1 MTEHGFLYLVWQGN
15 SGLGRL
21 FTLLLL
27 GLGAVA
33 GWIAMRHRQRYA
45 HREMGALKAVRTE
58 LREALQRDQ
67 AQAEA
72 EAQEGKEPRTPAP
85 VDVHSLCERVD
96 RRSIIGDRLAE
107 LARMKQ
113 ARVRVQVEAL
123 QQMTVMRENA
133 RSGLA
138 FPGYAVDLCT
148 MGGMLGTFIG
158 LCMMLLQM
166 QGVMPGD
173 GAPAADGFAQASAS
187 LGSIIASK
195 KTAFVTTLVGLFCA
209 IVVSALN
216 FLLVRA
222 QSAFYDELE
231 RFTVAELLPAT
242 VPAVED
248 ETALEKLSLQ
258 LAESFATLTDLS
270 RLQERNAERQTGM
283 HEALGT
289 TVESIRRLALQAA
302 ARGPEAEESGAA
314 LAPLVQEISAASAA
328 MVRTA
333 DSVERSLRRAETD
346 RAVRVPERPAG
357 WQALGTQLLGFM
369 ADLVGEMR
377 RNPLLVVGVAVV
389 LVIVIW

>member
-1 MTEHGFLYLVWQGN
+1 MSEHGFLYLVWQGN
-15 SGLGRL
+15 SGMGRL

-27 GLGAVA
+27 ALGIAA
-33 GWIAMRHRQRYA
+33 GWIAVRHRQRYA
-45 HREMGALKAVRTE
+45 YREMGALKAVRTE
-58 LREALQRDQ
+58 LREALNRDQ
-67 AQAEA
+67 AQAEEEA
-72 EAQEGKEPRTPAP
+72 EEGKEPRPPAP

-96 RRSIIGDRLAE
+96 RTSIIGDRLAE

-133 RSGLA
+133 KPGLA

-148 MGGMLGTFIG
+148 MGGMLGTFVG

-166 QGVMPGD
+166 QGVMPG

-258 LAESFATLTDLS
+258 LAESFATLTELS

-302 ARGPEAEESGAA
+302 ARGPEVEESGAV
-314 LAPLVQEISAASAA
+314 LAPLVQQMSAASTA

-333 DSVERSLRRAETD
+333 DHVERSLRRAEGD
-346 RAVRVPERPAG
+346 RSTRAPQHPAG
-357 WQALGTQLLGFM
+357 WRALGSQLLGLM

-377 RNPLLVVGVAVV
+377 RNPLLAVGVAVV

>member
-1 MTEHGFLYLVWQGN
+1 MSDHGFLYLVWQGN

-27 GLGAVA
+27 GLGIAA
-33 GWIAMRHRQRYA
+33 GWIAVWHRQRYA
-45 HREMGALKAVRTE
+45 HREAGALKVVRTE
-58 LREALQRDQ
+58 LREALKRDQ
-67 AQAEA
+67 PQAE
-72 EAQEGKEPRTPAP
+72 EEVKEGEGPSPPPP
-85 VDVHSLCERVD
+85 VDVHALCERVD
-96 RRSIIGDRLAE
+96 KTSIIGDRLAE

-133 RSGLA
+133 RPGLA

-166 QGVMPGD
+166 QGVIPGD
-173 GAPAADGFAQASAS
+173 GTPAADGFAQASAS
-187 LGSIIASK
+187 LAGIIASK

-216 FLLVRA
+216 FLLARA

-248 ETALEKLSLQ
+248 ETPLEKLSLQ

-314 LAPLVQEISAASAA
+314 LAPLVQQMSAASAA

-333 DSVERSLRRAETD
+333 DHVERSLRRAESD
-346 RAVRVPERPAG
+346 RAARAPQRPAG
-357 WQALGTQLLGFM
+357 WRALGSQLLGLT

-377 RNPLLVVGVAVV
+377 RNPLLAVGVAVV